1 MFIPFHKPLYVSSIS
16 LVVLLFIRC
25 QQPLPIVQPELG
37 TKEVEIIQHDNFKFK
52 DLNRNSQLDP
62 YEDWR
67 LSAEDRAEDLL
78 SQMNLEQ
85 KIGFMLISTIRMENE
100 SGFGQSSAEKLPNGD
115 GLSEVDVTSSINFFT
130 RVPLDDPFM
139 SSAGTTKAVSEFHGR
154 HFILRANPGVAT
166 MASWQNNLQELCE
179 QQPLGIP
186 AIVASNPRNHV
197 VSDASVGL
205 SLGKTA
211 FSQWPGE
218 LGLSASRDAK
228 LIEQFADI
236 ARQEWRAVGLRKG
249 YMYMA
254 DLSTEP
260 RWQRIEGTFGED
272 PYWVAEAMT
281 ALVKGFQGDQ
291 LGTESVALTTKHFP
305 GGGATEN
312 GQDPHFSWGRK
323 EIFEGGAFEKHLIP
337 FKAAI
342 KAGTS
347 AIMPYYSFPVHTP
360 YDTLGYAFNKPVLTD
375 LLRSELGFQGIINSD
390 TGPIRMM
397 PWGVENLTVQERYTL
412 ALKAGINLFSGSA
425 DPAQLLAT
433 LKENLDLMPFVDDS
447 VKRLLLEKFQLG
459 LFENPYVDIEI
470 AEQTVGKEAFLMAAK
485 EAHRKSIVLLRNEN
499 HQSKNLLPLS
509 KETKVYLEVNEKPIT
524 DSSTL
529 NQLNLVNSPEEADV
543 LLFWVIPK
551 SKSLFESNG
560 QPISLLLSDNNVD
573 TKHIQE
579 WSNKKP
585 TLLAINFTKPWVI
598 DEIFNTNSTN
608 IKGVLATF
616 GTTLEALL
624 DIISGQAN
632 PQGKMP
638 FSTPRSVQAVLEQK
652 ADLPGFEE
660 PQEQYAL
667 FNYDEGLNY

>member
-1 MFIPFHKPLYVSSIS
+1 MVS
-16 LVVLLFIRC
+16 
-25 QQPLPIVQPELG
+25 
-37 TKEVEIIQHDNFKFK
+37 N
-52 DLNRNSQLDP
+52 
-62 YEDWR
+62 
-67 LSAEDRAEDLL
+67 
-78 SQMNLEQ
+78 
-85 KIGFMLISTIRMENE
+85 
-100 SGFGQSSAEKLPNGD
+100 
-115 GLSEVDVTSSINFFT
+115 
-130 RVPLDDPFM
+130 
-139 SSAGTTKAVSEFHGR
+139 
-154 HFILRANPGVAT
+154 
-166 MASWQNNLQELCE
+166 
-179 QQPLGIP
+179 
-186 AIVASNPRNHV
+186 
-197 VSDASVGL
+197 
-205 SLGKTA
+205 
-211 FSQWPGE
+211 
-218 LGLSASRDAK
+218 
-228 LIEQFADI
+228 
-236 ARQEWRAVGLRKG
+236 
-249 YMYMA
+249 
-254 DLSTEP
+254 
-260 RWQRIEGTFGED
+260 
-272 PYWVAEAMT
+272 
-281 ALVKGFQGDQ
+281 
-291 LGTESVALTTKHFP
+291 
-305 GGGATEN
+305 
-312 GQDPHFSWGRK
+312 
-323 EIFEGGAFEKHLIP
+323 
-337 FKAAI
+337 
-342 KAGTS
+342 
-347 AIMPYYSFPVHTP
+347 
-360 YDTLGYAFNKPVLTD
+360 
-375 LLRSELGFQGIINSD
+375 IINSD

-433 LKENLDLMPFVDDS
+433 LKENPDLMPLVDDS

-509 KETKVYLEVNEKPIT
+509 KETKVYLEINEKPIT

-551 SKSLFESNG
+551 SKSLFESNR

-598 DEIFNTNSTN
+598 DEVFNTNSTN

-638 FSTPRSVQAVLEQK
+638 FSTPRSIQAVLEQK

-667 FNYDEGLNY
+667 FNCDEGLNY